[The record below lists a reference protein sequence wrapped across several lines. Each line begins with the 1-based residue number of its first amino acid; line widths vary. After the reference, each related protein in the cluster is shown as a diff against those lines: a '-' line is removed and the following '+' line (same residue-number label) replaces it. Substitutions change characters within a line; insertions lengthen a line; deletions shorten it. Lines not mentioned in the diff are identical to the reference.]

1 LPLYAAAALLGAIL
15 GTTLG
20 IRWGTPMILKA
31 LGVVLVIAGLKLIGV
46 Y

>member
-1 LPLYAAAALLGAIL
+1 MVVARRDLI

-20 IRWGTPMILKA
+20 IKIATPMILKA
-31 LGVVLVIAGLKLIGV
+31 LGVVLVIAGLKMIGV